1 MRTRGK
7 LDNAKD
13 AMEKVRENCK
23 KRIKKRKK
31 LKKLHSAEMALVQPL
46 SQYTRCHKQKYII

>member
-13 AMEKVRENCK
+13 AMKNCK
-23 KRIKKRKK
+23 KHIKKEKK
-31 LKKLHSAEMALVQPL
+31 FKRLHSVKMALVQPS
-46 SQYTRCHKQKYII
+46 SQYTRCHLQKYII